1 MRYVQINSFYNGSTG
16 TIMRGLHK
24 ELLEQGHDSYVFWG
38 RRHETV
44 SDHERRC
51 ASKAGVC
58 LHGALTRLTGRAGF
72 YSRRD
77 TARLLE
83 ELDRIDP
90 DVVHLHN
97 VHGYYV
103 NVEML
108 FEWLAAHRCQV
119 RWTLHDC
126 WAFTGHCAHFTYVK
140 CAQWQSRCA
149 YEKPCCQ
156 LSTYPKTIS
165 KRSCIRNFDDKK
177 RLFGLVPAERMEL
190 ITPSKWLADL
200 VGESFL
206 SKYLVTV
213 KHNEIDRTVF
223 KPTPSDFRERY
234 GIGDR
239 FMVLGV
245 ASPWTERKGLGDFEW
260 LAANLDERYAVVL
273 VGLSSKQMKQLP
285 ANAVGLGRV
294 DGPAELAGIY
304 TAADLF
310 VNPSREE
317 TYGMTVA
324 EAAACG
330 TPVAVVEGSACVEV
344 AEVSGAEAHV
354 IAADLS
360 DLRATVIRLGGGCLV
375 VMLERTE
382 SHGQLAAIY
391 TAADLF
397 LNPTREDNY
406 PTVNLEAEACGT
418 PVWTYGTGGCAETL
432 TLRESRVLR

>member
-126 WAFTGHCAHFTYVK
+126 WAFTGH
-140 CAQWQSRCA
+140 CA

-360 DLRATVIRLGGGCLV
+360 DLRATVIRLGGGV
-375 VMLERTE
+375 PRRD
-382 SHGQLAAIY
+382 A
-391 TAADLF
+391 
-397 LNPTREDNY
+397 
-406 PTVNLEAEACGT
+406 
-418 PVWTYGTGGCAETL
+418 
-432 TLRESRVLR
+432 

>member
-126 WAFTGHCAHFTYVK
+126 WAFTGHCAYFTYVK

-360 DLRATVIRLGGGCLV
+360 DLRATVIRLGGGGA
-375 VMLERTE
+375 
-382 SHGQLAAIY
+382 S
-391 TAADLF
+391 
-397 LNPTREDNY
+397 
-406 PTVNLEAEACGT
+406 
-418 PVWTYGTGGCAETL
+418 
-432 TLRESRVLR
+432 S

>member
-126 WAFTGHCAHFTYVK
+126 WAFTGRCAHFTYVK

-360 DLRATVIRLGGGCLV
+360 DLRATVIRLGGV
-375 VMLERTE
+375 PRRD
-382 SHGQLAAIY
+382 A
-391 TAADLF
+391 
-397 LNPTREDNY
+397 
-406 PTVNLEAEACGT
+406 
-418 PVWTYGTGGCAETL
+418 
-432 TLRESRVLR
+432 

>member
-126 WAFTGHCAHFTYVK
+126 WAFTGHCAYFTYVK

-360 DLRATVIRLGGGCLV
+360 DLRATVIRLGGV
-375 VMLERTE
+375 PRRD
-382 SHGQLAAIY
+382 A
-391 TAADLF
+391 
-397 LNPTREDNY
+397 
-406 PTVNLEAEACGT
+406 
-418 PVWTYGTGGCAETL
+418 
-432 TLRESRVLR
+432 

>member
-1 MRYVQINSFYNGSTG
+1 M
-16 TIMRGLHK
+16 
-24 ELLEQGHDSYVFWG
+24 
-38 RRHETV
+38 
-44 SDHERRC
+44 
-51 ASKAGVC
+51 
-58 LHGALTRLTGRAGF
+58 
-72 YSRRD
+72 
-77 TARLLE
+77 
-83 ELDRIDP
+83 
-90 DVVHLHN
+90 
-97 VHGYYV
+97 
-103 NVEML
+103 
-108 FEWLAAHRCQV
+108 
-119 RWTLHDC
+119 
-126 WAFTGHCAHFTYVK
+126 
-140 CAQWQSRCA
+140 
-149 YEKPCCQ
+149 
-156 LSTYPKTIS
+156 
-165 KRSCIRNFDDKK
+165 
-177 RLFGLVPAERMEL
+177 
-190 ITPSKWLADL
+190 
-200 VGESFL
+200 GESFL

-360 DLRATVIRLGGGCLV
+360 DLRATVIRLGGGA
-375 VMLERTE
+375 
-382 SHGQLAAIY
+382 S
-391 TAADLF
+391 
-397 LNPTREDNY
+397 
-406 PTVNLEAEACGT
+406 
-418 PVWTYGTGGCAETL
+418 
-432 TLRESRVLR
+432 S

>member
-126 WAFTGHCAHFTYVK
+126 WAFTGRCAYFTYVK

-360 DLRATVIRLGGGCLV
+360 DLRATVIRLGGV
-375 VMLERTE
+375 PRRD
-382 SHGQLAAIY
+382 A
-391 TAADLF
+391 
-397 LNPTREDNY
+397 
-406 PTVNLEAEACGT
+406 
-418 PVWTYGTGGCAETL
+418 
-432 TLRESRVLR
+432 

>member
-44 SDHERRC
+44 SDHEQRC

-126 WAFTGHCAHFTYVK
+126 WAFTGHCAYFTYVK

-149 YEKPCCQ
+149 YEEPCCQ
-156 LSTYPKTIS
+156 LFTYPKTIS
-165 KRSCIRNFDDKK
+165 KRSCTRNFDDKK
-177 RLFGLVPAERMEL
+177 RLFNLIPAERMEL
-190 ITPSKWLADL
+190 ITPSQWLADL

-206 SKYLVTV
+206 SKYPVTV
-213 KHNEIDRTVF
+213 RHNEIDRSVF

-245 ASPWTERKGLGDFEW
+245 ASPWTERKGLGDFVR
-260 LAANLDERYAVVL
+260 LAQELEGDRFAIVL
-273 VGLSSKQMKQLP
+273 VGLSEKQVRRMPK
-285 ANAVGLGRV
+285 NVIGLTRI
-294 DGPAELAGIY
+294 DSPEELAGLY
-304 TAADLF
+304 STADVF
-310 VNPSREE
+310 
-317 TYGMTVA
+317 
-324 EAAACG
+324 
-330 TPVAVVEGSACVEV
+330 
-344 AEVSGAEAHV
+344 
-354 IAADLS
+354 
-360 DLRATVIRLGGGCLV
+360 
-375 VMLERTE
+375 
-382 SHGQLAAIY
+382 
-391 TAADLF
+391 F
-397 LNPTREDNY
+397 NPTREDNY
-406 PTVNLEAEACGT
+406 PTVNLEAESCGT
-418 PVWTYGTGGCAETL
+418 PVITYDTGGCRET
-432 TLRESRVLR
+432 VLRSDSRFVAPDEWSAQWLLGAI

>member
-126 WAFTGHCAHFTYVK
+126 WAFTGHCAYFTYVK

-206 SKYLVTV
+206 SKY
-213 KHNEIDRTVF
+213 
-223 KPTPSDFRERY
+223 P
-234 GIGDR
+234 
-239 FMVLGV
+239 
-245 ASPWTERKGLGDFEW
+245 
-260 LAANLDERYAVVL
+260 
-273 VGLSSKQMKQLP
+273 
-285 ANAVGLGRV
+285 
-294 DGPAELAGIY
+294 
-304 TAADLF
+304 
-310 VNPSREE
+310 
-317 TYGMTVA
+317 
-324 EAAACG
+324 
-330 TPVAVVEGSACVEV
+330 
-344 AEVSGAEAHV
+344 
-354 IAADLS
+354 
-360 DLRATVIRLGGGCLV
+360 
-375 VMLERTE
+375 
-382 SHGQLAAIY
+382 
-391 TAADLF
+391 
-397 LNPTREDNY
+397 
-406 PTVNLEAEACGT
+406 
-418 PVWTYGTGGCAETL
+418 
-432 TLRESRVLR
+432 

>member
-126 WAFTGHCAHFTYVK
+126 WAFTGHCAYFTYVK

-360 DLRATVIRLGGGCLV
+360 DLRATVIRLGGGA
-375 VMLERTE
+375 
-382 SHGQLAAIY
+382 S
-391 TAADLF
+391 
-397 LNPTREDNY
+397 
-406 PTVNLEAEACGT
+406 
-418 PVWTYGTGGCAETL
+418 
-432 TLRESRVLR
+432 S